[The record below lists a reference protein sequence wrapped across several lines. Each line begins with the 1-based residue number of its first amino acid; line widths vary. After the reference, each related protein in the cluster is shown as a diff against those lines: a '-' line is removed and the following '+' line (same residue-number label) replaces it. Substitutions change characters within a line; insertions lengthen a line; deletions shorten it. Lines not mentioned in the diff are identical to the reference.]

1 MIMKNHHKII
11 TALLLALPLL
21 INQAI
26 AQPPPPT
33 GPPCW
38 PPPCVPV
45 DGGISYFVI
54 AGILM
59 GSITLYFS
67 NKKRLAEEK
76 AR

>member
-1 MIMKNHHKII
+1 MKKTYKII
-11 TALLLALPLL
+11 AAFLLALPLL
-21 INQAI
+21 MNEAI

-38 PPPCVPV
+38 PPPCVPI
-45 DGGISYFVI
+45 DGGVSYLVF
-54 AGILM
+54 AGILL
-59 GSITLYFS
+59 GTITLYFS